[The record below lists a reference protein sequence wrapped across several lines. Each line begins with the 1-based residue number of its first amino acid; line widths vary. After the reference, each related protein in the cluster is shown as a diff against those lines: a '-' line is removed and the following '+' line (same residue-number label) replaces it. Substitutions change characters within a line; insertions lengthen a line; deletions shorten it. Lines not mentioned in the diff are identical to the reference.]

1 MVQDEECSGQPSKGD
16 HNQLILLKLHYHSTV
31 IWHLQQIRKVKKL
44 GIRGYFRSWLKIKRK
59 SFWSVIFSYSTLQW
73 DVSQLDCDLWY
84 KVGFIQQP
92 AMSSTMVGPR
102 RSSRA
107 LPKAKL
113 GIKIKMITVWWS
125 AASLI
130 YYSFL
135 NPGKTITSENY
146 AQRFDE
152 MYRKLRCLQSSLVNR
167 KDPVLL
173 HDNTRPHITQ
183 PTLQKLNELGY
194 EVLPHLPYSPDVSPT
209 NY

>member
-1 MVQDEECSGQPSKGD
+1 MQGGTSGVDWKSKEN
-16 HNQLILLKLHYHSTV
+16 HFEVSSSLILPYNEMFLNWIVTCD
-31 IWHLQQIRKVKKL
+31 
-44 GIRGYFRSWLKIKRK
+44 IK
-59 SFWSVIFSYSTLQW
+59 WVLYNNLQW
-73 DVSQLDCDLWY
+73 VAQWLGLGEAPEHFP
-84 KVGFIQQP
+84 KP
-92 AMSSTMVGPR
+92 N
-102 RSSRA
+102 RA

-183 PTLQKLNELGY
+183 PTLQKLNKLGY
-194 EVLPHLPYSPDVSPT
+194 KVLPHLPYSPDVSPT